1 MLTNRAHG
9 VDVPARAPDG
19 AESFGRQAAGGYD
32 CVFRVPPG
40 TPFVRKLLRIFG
52 LTVAWAVGGL
62 VGGVL
67 LIVLGF
73 LVAKPTETV
82 RFFGQF
88 AGDRP
93 GHMQLVPGTPDQP
106 LAEASA
112 GDISLTAESVQAALD
127 YGAETGSDA
136 LIVWRDGR
144 IQLEHYYEGA
154 DETTLTSTQSMHK
167 SVVALLVGAAI
178 AEGHIGS
185 VDDPVSLYVPEW
197 AGDERSAI
205 TLRQALWQSSG
216 IDFPTF
222 AFGSLG
228 PMMGLLIGQDMR
240 PITFGQQAV
249 ELPATSFEYNS
260 INPLVLGLVIE
271 NATGRPYAEYLSEA
285 LWKPLGAGDAWVQ
298 MDSEGGMARSYC
310 CLDIPARGWLRL
322 GLLHLENGRANGRQI
337 VPEEW
342 IESIRTPAPTNPNY
356 GFLTWLGTEYV
367 EQRVYNSRASLRGY
381 HSEPFAADDVAYFD
395 GFGGQRVY
403 IIPSAD
409 MVIVRTGAL
418 ATEWDDARLPNLLL
432 AGLR

>member
-1 MLTNRAHG
+1 M
-9 VDVPARAPDG
+9 
-19 AESFGRQAAGGYD
+19 
-32 CVFRVPPG
+32 
-40 TPFVRKLLRIFG
+40 RKLLRILG

-62 VGGVL
+62 GGLVL
-67 LIVLGF
+67 LIALGF

-82 RFFGQF
+82 RLFGQF
-88 AGDRP
+88 AGKRP
-93 GHMQLVPGTPDQP
+93 GHMQLVPGTPEQP
-106 LAEASA
+106 LPKASVEERA
-112 GDISLTAESVQAALD
+112 LTVESLQAALD

-136 LIVWRDGR
+136 LIVWRAGR

-154 DETTLTSTQSMHK
+154 DENTLTSTQSMHK
-167 SVVALLVGAAI
+167 SVVALLVGVAI
-178 AEGHIGS
+178 AEGHIAS
-185 VDDPVSLYVPEW
+185 ADDAVSLYLPEW
-197 AGDERSAI
+197 AEDERALI
-205 TLRQALWQSSG
+205 TIRQALWQSSG

-240 PITFGQQAV
+240 PITFEQLAV
-249 ELPATSFEYNS
+249 EPWATNFEYNS
-260 INPLVLGLVIE
+260 INPLILGLVIE

-285 LWKPLGAGDAWVQ
+285 LWKPLGAGDGWVQ

-322 GLLHLENGRANGRQI
+322 GLLHLHNGRANGRQI

-342 IESIRTPAPTNPNY
+342 IAAVRSPGPNNPNY
-356 GFLTWLGTEYV
+356 GFLTWLGNEH
-367 EQRVYNSRASLRGY
+367 EAQRFYNSQTTLRAY
-381 HSEPFAADDVAYFD
+381 HSEPFAADDVTYFD

-403 IIPSAD
+403 VIPSAG

-418 ATEWDDARLPNLLL
+418 AFDWDDARLPNLLL

>member
-1 MLTNRAHG
+1 MITRL
-9 VDVPARAPDG
+9 VG
-19 AESFGRQAAGGYD
+19 AKL
-32 CVFRVPPG
+32 PG
-40 TPFVRKLLRIFG
+40 VRKLLRILG

-62 VGGVL
+62 VGLVL

-73 LVAKPTETV
+73 LVAKPTETI
-82 RFFGQF
+82 RLFGQF
-88 AGDRP
+88 AGKRP
-93 GHMQLVPGTPDQP
+93 GHMQLVPGTPEQP
-106 LAEASA
+106 LPKASFGERA
-112 GDISLTAESVQAALD
+112 LSVESLQAAMD

-154 DETTLTSTQSMHK
+154 DESTLTSTQSMHK
-167 SVVALLVGAAI
+167 SVVALLVGVAI
-178 AEGHIGS
+178 AEGYIAS
-185 VDDPVSLYVPEW
+185 ADDPVSLYLPEW
-197 AGDERSAI
+197 AEDERAGI
-205 TLRQALWQSSG
+205 TIRQALWQSSG

-240 PITFGQQAV
+240 PTTLEQEAV
-249 ELPATSFEYNS
+249 EPPATSFEYNS
-260 INPLVLGLVIE
+260 INPLILGLVIE
-271 NATGRPYAEYLSEA
+271 NATGRPYAEYFSEA

-298 MDSEGGMARSYC
+298 MDTAGGMARSYC

-322 GLLHLENGRANGRQI
+322 GLLHLDNGRANGRQV
-337 VPEEW
+337 VPGKW
-342 IESIRTPAPTNPNY
+342 IAAIRTPGPNNPNY
-356 GFLTWLGTEYV
+356 GFLTWLGTEHV

-418 ATEWDDARLPNLLL
+418 ATDWDDARLPNILLG
-432 AGLR
+432 GLRQKETES

>member
-1 MLTNRAHG
+1 MITRSAG
-9 VDVPARAPDG
+9 VANG
-19 AESFGRQAAGGYD
+19 
-32 CVFRVPPG
+32 
-40 TPFVRKLLRIFG
+40 FVKRLLRIFG
-52 LTVAWAVGGL
+52 LTVAWAVGSVVGL
-62 VGGVL
+62 VL
-67 LIVLGF
+67 LVVLGF

-82 RFFGQF
+82 RLFGQF
-88 AGDRP
+88 AGKRP
-93 GHMQLVPGTPDQP
+93 GHMQLVPGTPEQP
-106 LAEASA
+106 LPKASFDGRA
-112 GDISLTAESVQAALD
+112 LSIASLQAALD
-127 YGAETGSDA
+127 YGQETGSDA

-154 DETTLTSTQSMHK
+154 DENTLTSTQSMHK
-167 SVVALLVGAAI
+167 SVVALLVGVAI

-185 VDDPVSLYVPEW
+185 ADDPVSLYLPEW
-197 AGDERSAI
+197 AEDERAGI
-205 TLRQALWQSSG
+205 TIRQALWQSSG

-240 PITFGQQAV
+240 PITFKQLAV
-249 ELPATSFEYNS
+249 EPPATNFEYNS
-260 INPLVLGLVIE
+260 INPLILGLVIE

-298 MDSEGGMARSYC
+298 MDTAGGMARSYC
-310 CLDIPARGWLRL
+310 CLDIPARSWLRL

-342 IESIRTPAPTNPNY
+342 IAAVRSPGPNNPNY
-356 GFLTWLGTEYV
+356 GFLTWLGNEH
-367 EQRVYNSRASLRGY
+367 EPQRFYNSQNALRAY

-403 IIPSAD
+403 VIPGAG

-418 ATEWDDARLPNLLL
+418 AFDWDDARLPNTLL

>member
-1 MLTNRAHG
+1 M
-9 VDVPARAPDG
+9 
-19 AESFGRQAAGGYD
+19 
-32 CVFRVPPG
+32 
-40 TPFVRKLLRIFG
+40 RKLLRVLG

-62 VGGVL
+62 VSLVL
-67 LIVLGF
+67 LIALGF
-73 LVAKPTETV
+73 LVAKPTETI

-88 AGDRP
+88 AGKRP
-93 GHMQLVPGTPDQP
+93 GHMQLVQGTPEQP
-106 LAEASA
+106 LPKATVEERALTVE
-112 GDISLTAESVQAALD
+112 SLQAAMD

-136 LIVWRDGR
+136 LIVWRGGR
-144 IQLEHYYEGA
+144 VQLEHYYEGA
-154 DETTLTSTQSMHK
+154 DENTLTSTQSMHK
-167 SVVALLVGAAI
+167 SVVALLVGVAI
-178 AEGHIGS
+178 AEGHIAS
-185 VDDPVSLYVPEW
+185 ADDPVSRYLPEW
-197 AGDERSAI
+197 AEDERAGI
-205 TLRQALWQSSG
+205 TIRQALRQDSG

-240 PITFGQQAV
+240 PTTLEQEAV
-249 ELPATSFEYNS
+249 EPPATNFEYNS
-260 INPLVLGLVIE
+260 INPLILGLVIE

-322 GLLHLENGRANGRQI
+322 GLLHLENGRANGRQV
-337 VPEEW
+337 VPAEW
-342 IESIRTPAPTNPNY
+342 IAAIRTPGPNNPNY
-356 GFLTWLGTEYV
+356 GFFTWLGTEHV
-367 EQRVYNSRASLRGY
+367 QQRVYNSKATLRGY

-418 ATEWDDARLPNLLL
+418 ATEWDDSRLPNLLL

>member
-1 MLTNRAHG
+1 MITRSVG
-9 VDVPARAPDG
+9 VAD
-19 AESFGRQAAGGYD
+19 Q
-32 CVFRVPPG
+32 
-40 TPFVRKLLRIFG
+40 FVKKLLRIFG
-52 LTVAWAVGGL
+52 LTVAWAVGGV
-62 VGGVL
+62 VGLVL

-82 RFFGQF
+82 RLFGQF
-88 AGDRP
+88 AGNRP
-93 GHMQLVPGTPDQP
+93 GHMQWVPGTLEQP
-106 LAEASA
+106 LPKASLGERA
-112 GDISLTAESVQAALD
+112 LTVESLQAAKD

-136 LIVWRDGR
+136 LIVWRGGH

-178 AEGHIGS
+178 AEGHIAS
-185 VDDPVSLYVPEW
+185 VDDPVSLYLPEW
-197 AGDERSAI
+197 AGDERSGI

-228 PMMGLLIGQDMR
+228 PMLGLLIGQDMR
-240 PITFGQQAV
+240 AITFEQQAV
-249 ELPATSFEYNS
+249 EPPVARFEYNS
-260 INPLVLGLVIE
+260 INPLILGLVIE
-271 NATGRPYAEYLSEA
+271 IATGRPYAEYLSEA

-322 GLLHLENGRANGRQI
+322 GLLHLDNGRANGRQI

-342 IESIRTPAPTNPNY
+342 IAAIRTPGPNNPNY

-409 MVIVRTGAL
+409 MVIVRTGSL

>member
-1 MLTNRAHG
+1 MLA
-9 VDVPARAPDG
+9 
-19 AESFGRQAAGGYD
+19 
-32 CVFRVPPG
+32 
-40 TPFVRKLLRIFG
+40 LL
-52 LTVAWAVGGL
+52 A
-62 VGGVL
+62 
-67 LIVLGF
+67 LGF
-73 LVAKPTETV
+73 LVAKPTETI

-88 AGDRP
+88 AGKRP
-93 GHMQLVPGTPDQP
+93 GHMQLVPGSPETPLP
-106 LAEASA
+106 KASL
-112 GDISLTAESVQAALD
+112 GESVLSIESLQAALD

-136 LIVWRDGR
+136 LIVWRGGR

-154 DETTLTSTQSMHK
+154 NENTLTSTQSMHK
-167 SVVALLVGAAI
+167 SVVALLVGVAI
-178 AEGHIGS
+178 ADGHIAS
-185 VDDPVSLYVPEW
+185 ADDPVGYYLPEW

-205 TLRQALWQSSG
+205 TIRQALWQSSG

-240 PITFGQQAV
+240 PTTLAQTAV
-249 ELPATSFEYNS
+249 EPPATSFEYNS
-260 INPLVLGLVIE
+260 INPLILGLVIE
-271 NATGRPYAEYLSEA
+271 NATERPYTDYLSEA

-298 MDSEGGMARSYC
+298 MDTAGGMARSYC

-322 GLLHLENGRANGRQI
+322 GLLHLDNGHANGRQV

-342 IESIRTPAPTNPNY
+342 IAAIRTPGPNNPNY
-356 GFLTWLGTEYV
+356 GFLTWLGNEHV
-367 EQRVYNSRASLRGY
+367 EQRVYNSKATLRGY

-418 ATEWDDARLPNLLL
+418 ATDWDDARLPNLLL
-432 AGLR
+432 AGLK

>member
-1 MLTNRAHG
+1 MITNP
-9 VDVPARAPDG
+9 VG
-19 AESFGRQAAGGYD
+19 AAEQ
-32 CVFRVPPG
+32 
-40 TPFVRKLLRIFG
+40 FVKKLLRIFG
-52 LTVAWAVGGL
+52 LTIAWAVGGI
-62 VGGVL
+62 VGLVL
-67 LIVLGF
+67 LIMLGF
-73 LVAKPTETV
+73 LVAKPTETI

-88 AGDRP
+88 AGKRP
-93 GHMQLVPGTPDQP
+93 GHMQLVPGSPETPLP
-106 LAEASA
+106 KASLGESA
-112 GDISLTAESVQAALD
+112 LSIESLQAALD

-136 LIVWRDGR
+136 LIVWRGDR

-154 DETTLTSTQSMHK
+154 DENTLTSTQSMHK
-167 SVVALLVGAAI
+167 SVVALLVGVAI
-178 AEGHIGS
+178 AEGHIAS
-185 VDDPVSLYVPEW
+185 ADDPVSHYLPEW

-205 TLRQALWQSSG
+205 TIRQALWQSSG

-240 PITFGQQAV
+240 PTTLAQTAV
-249 ELPATSFEYNS
+249 EPPAASFEYNS
-260 INPLVLGLVIE
+260 INPLILGLVIE
-271 NATGRPYAEYLSEA
+271 NATGRGYAEYLSEA

-298 MDSEGGMARSYC
+298 MDTAGGMARSYC

-322 GLLHLENGRANGRQI
+322 GLLHLDNGHANGRQV

-342 IESIRTPAPTNPNY
+342 IAAIRTPGPNNPNY
-356 GFLTWLGTEYV
+356 GFLTWLGNEHV
-367 EQRVYNSRASLRGY
+367 EQRVYNSKATLRGC

-432 AGLR
+432 AGLK

>member
-1 MLTNRAHG
+1 MITPSAG
-9 VDVPARAPDG
+9 VANVSVKR
-19 AESFGRQAAGGYD
+19 
-32 CVFRVPPG
+32 
-40 TPFVRKLLRIFG
+40 LLRIFG
-52 LTVAWAVGGL
+52 LAAAWAVGGV
-62 VGGVL
+62 VGLVL
-67 LIVLGF
+67 LVVLGF

-82 RFFGQF
+82 RLFGQF
-88 AGDRP
+88 AGKRP
-93 GHMQLVPGTPDQP
+93 GHMQLAPGTPEQP
-106 LAEASA
+106 LPKASFDERA
-112 GDISLTAESVQAALD
+112 LSVESLQAALD

-136 LIVWRDGR
+136 LIVWRGGR

-154 DETTLTSTQSMHK
+154 DENTLTTTQSMHK
-167 SVVALLVGAAI
+167 SVVALLVGVAI
-178 AEGHIGS
+178 AEGHIAS
-185 VDDPVSLYVPEW
+185 ADDPVSLYLPEW
-197 AGDERSAI
+197 AEDERAGI

-240 PITFGQQAV
+240 PTTLAQEAV
-249 ELPATSFEYNS
+249 EPPATNFEYNS
-260 INPLVLGLVIE
+260 INPLILGLVIE

-298 MDSEGGMARSYC
+298 MDSAGGMARSYC

-322 GLLHLENGRANGRQI
+322 GLLHLHKGVANGRQV

-342 IESIRTPAPTNPNY
+342 IAAIRTPGPNNPNY
-356 GFLTWLGTEYV
+356 GFLTWLGTEYT
-367 EQRVYNSRASLRGY
+367 EQRVYNSKATLRGY
-381 HSEPFAADDVAYFD
+381 HSEPFAAGDVAYFD

-418 ATEWDDARLPNLLL
+418 ATEWDDARLPNILL
-432 AGLR
+432 AGLRQNGE

>member
-1 MLTNRAHG
+1 MITG
-9 VDVPARAPDG
+9 PVG
-19 AESFGRQAAGGYD
+19 AAEQ
-32 CVFRVPPG
+32 
-40 TPFVRKLLRIFG
+40 FVKKLLRIFG
-52 LTVAWAVGGL
+52 LTIAWAVGGI
-62 VGGVL
+62 VGLVL
-67 LIVLGF
+67 LIMLGF
-73 LVAKPTETV
+73 LVAKPTETI

-88 AGDRP
+88 AGKRP
-93 GHMQLVPGTPDQP
+93 GHMQLVPGSPETPLP
-106 LAEASA
+106 KASLGESA
-112 GDISLTAESVQAALD
+112 LSIESLQAALD

-136 LIVWRDGR
+136 LIVWRGGR

-154 DETTLTSTQSMHK
+154 NENTLTSTQSMHK
-167 SVVALLVGAAI
+167 SVVALLVGVAI
-178 AEGHIGS
+178 ADGHIAS
-185 VDDPVSLYVPEW
+185 ADDPVGYYLPEW

-205 TLRQALWQSSG
+205 TIRQALRQSSG

-240 PITFGQQAV
+240 PTTLAQTAV
-249 ELPATSFEYNS
+249 EPPATSFEYNS
-260 INPLVLGLVIE
+260 INPLILGLVIE
-271 NATGRPYAEYLSEA
+271 NATQRPYADYLSEA

-298 MDSEGGMARSYC
+298 MDTAGGMARSYC

-322 GLLHLENGRANGRQI
+322 GLLHLHDGHANGRQV

-342 IESIRTPAPTNPNY
+342 IAAIRTPGPNNPNY
-356 GFLTWLGTEYV
+356 GFLTWLGNEHV
-367 EQRVYNSRASLRGY
+367 EQRVYNSKATLRGY
-381 HSEPFAADDVAYFD
+381 HSEPFAADDVVYFD

-432 AGLR
+432 AGLK

>member
-1 MLTNRAHG
+1 MK
-9 VDVPARAPDG
+9 
-19 AESFGRQAAGGYD
+19 
-32 CVFRVPPG
+32 
-40 TPFVRKLLRIFG
+40 KLLRIFG
-52 LTVAWAVGGL
+52 LAAAWAVGGV
-62 VGGVL
+62 VGLIL
-67 LIVLGF
+67 LIALGF
-73 LVAKPTETV
+73 LLAKPTETV
-82 RFFGQF
+82 RLFGQF
-88 AGDRP
+88 AGKRP
-93 GHMQLVPGTPDQP
+93 GHMQLVPGTPEQTLP
-106 LAEASA
+106 KASIGESA
-112 GDISLTAESVQAALD
+112 LTVESLQAALD

-136 LIVWRDGR
+136 LIVWRAGR
-144 IQLEHYYEGA
+144 LQLEHYYEGA

-178 AEGHIGS
+178 AEGHIAS
-185 VDDPVSLYVPEW
+185 ADDPVSLYLPEW
-197 AGDERSAI
+197 AGDARAGI
-205 TLRQALWQSSG
+205 TIRQALWQSSG

-240 PITFGQQAV
+240 PITFEQQAV
-249 ELPATSFEYNS
+249 EPPATSFEYNS

-322 GLLHLENGRANGRQI
+322 GLLHLNGGMANGRRI
-337 VPEEW
+337 LPEEW
-342 IESIRTPAPTNPNY
+342 IASIRAPAPTNPNY
-356 GFLTWLGTEYV
+356 GFLTWLGTEHV
-367 EQRVYNSRASLRGY
+367 QQRVYNSKASLRGY
-381 HSEPFAADDVAYFD
+381 HSEPFAAEDVAYFD

-418 ATEWDDARLPNLLL
+418 ATDWDDARLPNTLL
-432 AGLR
+432 AGIR

>member
-1 MLTNRAHG
+1 MK
-9 VDVPARAPDG
+9 
-19 AESFGRQAAGGYD
+19 
-32 CVFRVPPG
+32 
-40 TPFVRKLLRIFG
+40 KLLRILG
-52 LTVAWAVGGL
+52 MAVAWAVGGV
-62 VGGVL
+62 VGVVL
-67 LIVLGF
+67 LIALGF

-82 RFFGQF
+82 RLFGQF
-88 AGDRP
+88 AGKRP
-93 GHMQLVPGTPDQP
+93 GHMQLAPGTPEQP
-106 LAEASA
+106 LPKAALGERALSVE
-112 GDISLTAESVQAALD
+112 SLQAALD
-127 YGAETGSDA
+127 HGAETGSDA
-136 LIVWRDGR
+136 LIVWRGGR

-154 DETTLTSTQSMHK
+154 DENTLTPTQSMHK

-178 AEGHIGS
+178 ADGHIAS
-185 VDDPVSLYVPEW
+185 VDDPVSLYLPEW
-197 AGDERSAI
+197 AGDERAGI
-205 TLRQALWQSSG
+205 TIRQALWQSSG
-216 IDFPTF
+216 IDFPSF

-228 PMMGLLIGQDMR
+228 PMMGLLIGRDMR
-240 PITFGQQAV
+240 PITFEQKAV
-249 ELPATSFEYNS
+249 EPPATSFEYNS

-322 GLLHLENGRANGRQI
+322 GLLHLHGGMANGRRI
-337 VPEEW
+337 LPEEW
-342 IESIRTPAPTNPNY
+342 IAAIRAPAPTNPNY

-367 EQRVYNSRASLRGY
+367 EQRAYNSKATLRVY

-418 ATEWDDARLPNLLL
+418 ATDWDDARLPNLLL
-432 AGLR
+432 AGIR